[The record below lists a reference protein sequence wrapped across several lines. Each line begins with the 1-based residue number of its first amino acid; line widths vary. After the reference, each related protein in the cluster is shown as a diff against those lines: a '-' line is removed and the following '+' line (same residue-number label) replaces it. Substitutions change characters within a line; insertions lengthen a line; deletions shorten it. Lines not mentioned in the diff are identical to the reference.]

1 MDIQTGNQKE
11 QEISNGNPEP
21 IVGNRG
27 ASILGPRN
35 VPIER
40 QNPDALIAPATDA
53 GTVPNL
59 KWPFALSHNRVLSG
73 GFARETTTRELPVST
88 EIAGVK
94 YAP

>member
-1 MDIQTGNQKE
+1 MAFSNYQSERNHPTSMDIQIGKQKE

-40 QNPDALIAPATDA
+40 QNPDALIAPAYRCWHGA
-53 GTVPNL
+53 KFKVAFRL
-59 KWPFALSHNRVLSG
+59 
-73 GFARETTTRELPVST
+73 VSQP
-88 EIAGVK
+88 G
-94 YAP
+94 P